1 MGLLYFLDPQLE
13 EREQYNPIIFEHQM
27 ALPRHKLQIVPHD
40 QPQLL
45 QEALPLS
52 HPLIQDLVQG
62 DAHAEIKAIP
72 GGDIQCQCLGQS
84 QLIILL
90 LLSSYFI

>member
-1 MGLLYFLDPQLE
+1 ME

-52 HPLIQDLVQG
+52 HHIIQDLVQG
-62 DAHAEIKAIP
+62 DAHAEIETIP
-72 GGDIQCQCLGQS
+72 RGDLQCQCLGQS